1 MTTILKHLK
10 VKLSTFF
17 FLCLGLTILHA
28 QEVIPVTGGNATGSG
43 GSISYTV
50 GQIVYLSNTGSNGS
64 VAQGVQHPFDISVV
78 GLNETE
84 KISSQY
90 SVYPNPTNNFL
101 TLKIENFEAAN
112 LFYQLYDISGRLL
125 DSKKLSD
132 NETKIEVEYLTPS
145 IYFLQIFNGNK
156 EIQTFKIIKN

>member
-10 VKLSTFF
+10 LSALF
-17 FLCLGLTILHA
+17 FLCFGLTIVQA
-28 QEVIPVTGGNATGSG
+28 QEVIPATGGNATGNG
-43 GSISYTV
+43 GSISYTI
-50 GQIVYLSNTGSNGS
+50 GQIVYFFNTGPNGS

-90 SVYPNPTNNFL
+90 SVYPNPTNNYL
-101 TLKIENFEAAN
+101 TLKIENFKAAN

-132 NETKIEVEYLTPS
+132 NETKIEVGYLTPS

-156 EIQTFKIIKN
+156 EIQAFKIIKN